1 MSFILSHA
9 FVEHRNTEINIL
21 HVATKWYLC
30 VVLFETGMMS
40 FVTTTG
46 PPVHRSTGTSSTGQD
61 SYLASAKVDQK
72 KSFSIYTVKR

>member
-30 VVLFETGMMS
+30 VVLFETGMTMIRTRVPDKIPTS
-40 FVTTTG
+40 TL
-46 PPVHRSTGTSSTGQD
+46 PPG
-61 SYLASAKVDQK
+61 AKVDQK
-72 KSFSIYTVKR
+72 KSFFDLYISVVKR